1 MAQVQITPD
10 SVITLY
16 DNVECMDGEQVIFA
30 SREAQTAYFN
40 KRAVG
45 TFTGCTYVR
54 QTGKV
59 RVPVCVNATAFSANY
74 IGYINP
80 SMENVRV
87 YGRIIDTEYAN
98 NETTEIQFQIDWFQT
113 FMFSANYM
121 STTIEREMLSDVDYA
136 KATAN
141 PWDRSILEL
150 NTEEG
155 IVINDYDRVRTQS
168 VITPDATTAVKDNWN
183 NTHNYVCVLLAAVK
197 VASAPE
203 DLSNVLSIY
212 REHDMYSDNVYA
224 YRVKAGPINGIA
236 VPAALY
242 CSRDDTTYPATSFKD
257 NQLASN
263 YTGDIPLYQALID
276 VLTYSKVSSAIISI
290 FQLTAEDCMLMDG
303 NLANVTLSPVKNAI
317 AEPKAQR
324 YPFACARIMT
334 ADGTDKVLK
343 YENFS
348 GDKKLKMSIDIYHD
362 NEKWIAP
369 VDYCGVGINYNERL
383 SYTSLPQLPY
393 ITDAYLEYAGG
404 IYQKAKARAY
414 DPMGPINMAVN
425 TVSGLIEADTNMLMG
440 NKERA
445 VNATIQ
451 TGVQAIGTVAQFA
464 SDTLTIKGD
473 NPINALSY
481 MSRRVENAG
490 GTYNTGPSHAIG
502 YSQYKD
508 KFRVE
513 YDTLTEASQARVS
526 AFFNAYGYTSGR
538 LGQPRVT
545 AYMGRSSEAQP
556 HWVTIDGVPSTY
568 CKTSTL
574 RVYGL
579 NKPAC
584 DYISAIFNTGCR
596 FIKGDGR

>member
-16 DNVECMDGEQVIFA
+16 DNVECMDGEQVIFT
-30 SREAQTAYFN
+30 SREAQTAYFS

-54 QTGKV
+54 QTGRV
-59 RVPVCVNATAFSANY
+59 RVPMRLNAAAFSANY

-87 YGRIIDTEYAN
+87 YGRIIDTEYTN

-113 FMFSANYM
+113 FMFGANYK

-141 PWDRSILEL
+141 PYDRSILEL

-155 IVINDYDRVRTQS
+155 IEVNDYDRVRTVKMLTLPSQQS
-168 VITPDATTAVKDNWN
+168 STFIP
-183 NTHNYVCVLLAAVK
+183 HIYVCVLLSAVNFVPSK
-197 VASAPE
+197 DLQTVVSRYGLHHSYKDGVE
-203 DLSNVLSIY
+203 EFIWDNGLSN
-212 REHDMYSDNVYA
+212 
-224 YRVKAGPINGIA
+224 GI
-236 VPAALY
+236 VTPAALL
-242 CSRDDTTYPATSFKD
+242 CARPEVTFPATEFSD
-257 NQLASN
+257 NKLASN
-263 YTGDIPLYQALID
+263 YDGDIPLYQALID
-276 VLTYSKVSSAIISI
+276 VLTFNKVSSSIISI
-290 FQLTAEDCMLMDG
+290 FQLTDEDCKLMFSDG
-303 NLANVTLSPVKNAI
+303 EDNEVALHPVENKI
-317 AEPKAQR
+317 GGPKAQR
-324 YPFACARIMT
+324 YPFACARIIT
-334 ADGTDKVLK
+334 SDNTDKVLK

-348 GDKKLKMSIDIYHD
+348 GSPILQMGIDVYND
-362 NEKWIAP
+362 SEKWIAP
-369 VDYCGVGINYNERL
+369 VDYCSHGINYSERL
-383 SYTSLPQLPY
+383 SYSGLPQLAY
-393 ITDAYLEYAGG
+393 VTDSYLEYAGG
-404 IYQKAKARAY
+404 LWQKAASKVSDPTTYAREIAEAIKGLVKTGL
-414 DPMGPINMAVN
+414 DAASGNIGAASSELVN
-425 TVSGLIEADTNMLMG
+425 TASKAAEAVVDPVLDY
-440 NKERA
+440 
-445 VNATIQ
+445 AT
-451 TGVQAIGTVAQFA
+451 F
-464 SDTLTIKGD
+464 KGD
-473 NPINALSY
+473 NPVDAIKY
-481 MSRRVENAG
+481 MSRRVANAG
-490 GTYNTGPSHAIG
+490 GTYHAGQSHAIG
-502 YSQYKD
+502 YAFLKD

-513 YDTLTEASQARVS
+513 YDTLTEAAQARVA

-538 LGQPRVT
+538 LGKPRVT

-584 DYISAIFNTGCR
+584 DYIAAIFNAGCR